1 MLFGLNLTS
10 KVVLGFA
17 AGVVIGACGYKLISE
32 KKINP
37 KALEK
42 TVIDLANKFKKTE
55 TGNEQVEEVSSA
67 KEQNA

>member
-1 MLFGLNLTS
+1 MLFGWNLTA

-17 AGVVIGACGYKLISE
+17 AGVVIGACGYKLVSE

-42 TVIDLANKFKKTE
+42 TVVDLANKFKKNDQDQAAGSE
-55 TGNEQVEEVSSA
+55 EQKA
-67 KEQNA
+67 

>member
-17 AGVVIGACGYKLISE
+17 AGVVIGACGYKLVSE

-42 TVIDLANKFKKTE
+42 TVVDLANKFRKS
-55 TGNEQVEEVSSA
+55 EEATDTTVASEDQKA
-67 KEQNA
+67 